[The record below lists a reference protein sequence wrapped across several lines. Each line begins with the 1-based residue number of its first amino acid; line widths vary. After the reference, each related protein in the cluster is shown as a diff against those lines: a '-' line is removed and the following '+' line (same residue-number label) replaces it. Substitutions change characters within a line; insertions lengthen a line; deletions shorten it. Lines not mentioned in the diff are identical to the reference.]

1 MGYPRGLT
9 LEGSVYIPPVT
20 LTGYYAG
27 HLKTAPPSRCQL
39 SEVRPDPTRDG
50 GLEPLDGELGVVKR
64 IYALRSRGKT
74 FRAIAEKLNKGGVP
88 TKNGGQVVRVNRAV
102 RPQHRP
108 ARQALEGGKTMKRPK
123 GLTKC
128 RAGGP
133 QNIRNPCGCWRLRGM
148 KCPSTCRVRLLQP
161 VC

>member
-1 MGYPRGLT
+1 MRRVGYPRGLT

-64 IYALRSRGKT
+64 VYALRSRGKT

-88 TKNGGQVVRVNRAV
+88 TKNGGKWFASTVRYVLNTDLHAK
-102 RPQHRP
+102 HLKG
-108 ARQALEGGKTMKRPK
+108 AKR
-123 GLTKC
+123 
-128 RAGGP
+128 
-133 QNIRNPCGCWRLRGM
+133 
-148 KCPSTCRVRLLQP
+148 
-161 VC
+161 